1 MFLKALKNFP
11 FVLIVLLLSI
21 NSYGQDHY
29 INLGFSHTMLNSD
42 TYDYVETKY
51 PYNFTGN
58 VISFHS
64 EVGRHINEKFDIGLN
79 LIVTDKFSYNYSG
92 PVETE
97 IDPIAQGKEGEV
109 HISQNIKS
117 TMLLLQGKYKYS
129 PSIFSKDSYIYAR
142 TGFGFAFN
150 NSSDYLRNIM
160 DTIYVSYPGNTET
173 NLGLSIGAGVEKRLD
188 NITLNIGYDCYSVG
202 SFQTQN
208 KAIINDLSTNTVT
221 VYGGVNDIIG
231 KRLRPKNILLHTISI
246 SIGFSF

>member
-1 MFLKALKNFP
+1 MLIKALKF
-11 FVLIVLLLSI
+11 FLSALVALLLST
-21 NSYGQDHY
+21 NSYAQEHY
-29 INLGFSHTMLNSD
+29 VNLGFGNTILNSD

-51 PYNFTGN
+51 PYNFTRDA
-58 VISFHS
+58 ISFHG
-64 EVGRHINEKFDIGLN
+64 EVGRHINEKFDIGLKF
-79 LIVTDKFSYNYSG
+79 ISTDKFSHDYSG
-92 PVETE
+92 PVETD
-97 IDPIAQGKEGEV
+97 IDPTVQGKEGDV
-109 HISQNIKS
+109 HTSQNIKS

-150 NSSDYLRNIM
+150 HSSDYLRNIM

-173 NLGLSIGAGVEKRLD
+173 NLGLSIGAGVAKKLD
-188 NITLNIGYDCYSVG
+188 NITLNLGYDCYSIG

-208 KAIINDLSTNTVT
+208 KVIINDLSTNTVT

-231 KRLRPKNILLHTISI
+231 KRLRPKNILLHTLSI